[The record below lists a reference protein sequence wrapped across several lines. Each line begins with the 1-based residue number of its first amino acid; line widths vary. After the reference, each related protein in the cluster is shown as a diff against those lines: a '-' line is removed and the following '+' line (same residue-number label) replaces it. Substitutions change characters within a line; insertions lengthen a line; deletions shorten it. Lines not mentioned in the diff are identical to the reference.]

1 MKLNGENPV
10 STHDHVLE
18 SASAQVL
25 RARGE
30 TSLRPDI
37 ASFFDPAT
45 FTVTYVVHDPA
56 TRDAAIIDSVL
67 DFDPASGRTG
77 TGSADAVI
85 EHVTSQNLKVTWLLE
100 THAHAD
106 HFSAAPYLQRRLG
119 GQIAIGEHIT
129 QVQQVFGK
137 LFNAGTEFERDG
149 SQFDRL
155 FKDGDTFTIGTLPVT
170 VMHVPGHTPACVA
183 YVVGEAVFVGDT
195 MFMPD
200 YGTARADFPGGD
212 ARALFRSLRRIL
224 SLPPETRLFM
234 CHDYLPKN
242 RSTYVWETTVAA
254 EREGNIHA
262 HDGITEDEFVM
273 MREAR
278 DATLDMPRLILP
290 SVQVNMRAGHLPP
303 ADDNG
308 VTYLKIPVNAV

>member
-1 MKLNGENPV
+1 MAL
-10 STHDHVLE
+10 SDMVLQG
-18 SASAQVL
+18 ATDQVL
-25 RARGE
+25 RAARDVA
-30 TSLRPDI
+30 LRPSI

-45 FTVTYVVHDPA
+45 FTVTYIVHDPA
-56 TRDAAIIDSVL
+56 TMEAAIVDSVL
-67 DFDPASGRTG
+67 DFEPHSGRTA
-77 TGSADAVI
+77 TTSADRVI
-85 EHVTSQNLKVTWLLE
+85 EYVTSNNLKVTWLLE

-106 HFSAAPYLQRRLG
+106 HFSAAPYLQERVG
-119 GQIAIGEHIT
+119 GKIAIGAEIT
-129 QVQQVFGK
+129 TVQNVFGK

-149 SQFDRL
+149 SQFDVL
-155 FKDGDTFTIGTLPVT
+155 FNDGDTFTIGNVPVT
-170 VMHVPGHTPACVA
+170 VMHVPGHTPADIA

-212 ARALFRSLRRIL
+212 ARQLFRSLRRIL

-234 CHDYLPKN
+234 CHDYLPKG
-242 RSTYVWETTVAA
+242 RTTYVWETTVAA

-262 HDGITEDEFVM
+262 HDGITEDEFVQ

-290 SVQVNMRAGHLPP
+290 AVQVNMRAGHMPP